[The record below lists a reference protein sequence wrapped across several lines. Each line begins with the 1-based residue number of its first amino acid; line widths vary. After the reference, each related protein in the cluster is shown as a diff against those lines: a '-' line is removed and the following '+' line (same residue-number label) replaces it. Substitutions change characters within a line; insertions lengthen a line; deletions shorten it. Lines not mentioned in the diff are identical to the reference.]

1 VPTYV
6 NLADL
11 ERAAGRDADAE
22 SLLRRALAIA
32 PDLAET
38 HYALGLT
45 LVRLGRHAE
54 ALPELERAAA
64 LAPDSPRYAL
74 TRALLLVERGDPAG
88 ATRITQDILARWPE
102 DADARALLT
111 ELEAAGR

>member
-1 VPTYV
+1 V

-11 ERAAGRDADAE
+11 ERAAGRDAQAE
-22 SLLRRALAIA
+22 ALLRRALAIA

-38 HYALGLT
+38 RHALGLT

-64 LAPDSPRYAL
+64 LAPHVPRFAL
-74 TRALLLVERGDPAG
+74 AEALLRAERGDRAG
-88 ATRITQDILARWPE
+88 ALRIAQDMLARWPE
-102 DADARALLT
+102 DGDARALRA
-111 ELEAAGR
+111 ELEAAPR